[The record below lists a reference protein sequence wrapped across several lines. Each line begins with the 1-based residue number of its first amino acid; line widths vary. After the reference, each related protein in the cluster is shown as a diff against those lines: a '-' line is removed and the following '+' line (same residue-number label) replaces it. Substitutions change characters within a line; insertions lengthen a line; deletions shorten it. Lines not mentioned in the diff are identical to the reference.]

1 MEEEM
6 KEVLQRVAADVDCK
20 FLVHSLHSTLN
31 MNKIPLQKATNMCPR
46 HLPVIIFAYA
56 ENKLKARCCVPQVI
70 QICTV
75 LVLIIKQMIYFKSEE
90 LERMK

>member
-6 KEVLQRVAADVDCK
+6 KEVLQRVAADIDCQ
-20 FLVHSLHSTLN
+20 FLVHCLHCTSN
-31 MNKIPLQKATNMCPR
+31 MDKIPLQKVTNMCPR

-70 QICTV
+70 QIYSV
-75 LVLIIKQMIYFKSEE
+75 LSINHKTNYLF
-90 LERMK
+90 